1 MAPTPSARTLSE
13 LCRQA
18 LRPLF
23 DAFGVPLR
31 VTDRL
36 ASEFGFEAQSIS
48 DPQAPRLQH
57 PKASG
62 EELRPIPR
70 ALA

>member
-1 MAPTPSARTLSE
+1 MARTPSARTLSE
-13 LCRQA
+13 LRRQA
-18 LRPLF
+18 RALF

-31 VTDRL
+31 VTARP

-48 DPQAPRLQH
+48 DHQATRLQH
-57 PKASG
+57 PKALA